1 MSSRALNEKNFHD
14 IFKKI
19 QQQTANS
26 PLKNATNDDFKPT
39 PTSYLAE
46 WESALEPAWMAQLM
60 SLPRAETIS
69 STQLHNRNAQKKY
82 AQHMPQRS
90 QSPLSPAPRKEHA
103 LNEIAIEAYLYL
115 LKYTSTPLSKGFS
128 MRELKRGYR
137 QALLKTHP
145 DHGGSSEIFQKTK
158 KSYEILI
165 EFVKTQV

>member
-19 QQQTANS
+19 QQQTASS
-26 PLKNATNDDFKPT
+26 PLKNTTNDDFKTT

-60 SLPRAETIS
+60 SLPRVETIS
-69 STQLHNRNAQKKY
+69 STQLHNKNAQKKY
-82 AQHMPQRS
+82 AQHMPQ
-90 QSPLSPAPRKEHA
+90 SPHSLAPRKEHA

-128 MRELKRGYR
+128 MRELKRSYR

-145 DHGGSSEIFQKTK
+145 DQGGSSEIFQKTK
-158 KSYEILI
+158 KSYEILL